1 MFERI
6 FIIAEVG
13 SNHNG
18 DLDTAVELVLKA
30 AEAGVD
36 AVKFQSFTLQTLVEP
51 EHYEKTLSLKNG
63 VWRDAISRC
72 SFKPEWLPKLTETAR
87 NAGVSLFST
96 PFYPEAVDILDE
108 YVPFYKI
115 ASGDITY
122 IQLLKKV
129 AEKGKGVFL
138 STGASEISEIDRAV
152 RVLES
157 YRLPFICIMHCV
169 MLYPPG
175 PEQLHLN
182 FIDTLKKRYQYP
194 VGFSDHTMGFEA
206 SLLAAGKGIK
216 ALEKHFTLDRNQP
229 GYDHKNSFEPEQLK
243 ELVER
248 IRRCELM
255 LGKTLRPLSGKEAKE
270 RVYARRGIY
279 VKEPLKKGDIITL
292 DKLSFLRPNTSIGA
306 EEVEFI
312 LGRKM
317 TRDVE
322 AGTPLENTMFE
333 NIKNIK

>member
-1 MFERI
+1 MFEKI

-36 AVKFQSFTLQTLVEP
+36 AVKFQSFTLTTLVEP
-51 EHYEKTLSLKNG
+51 YQYEKTLRIKNG
-63 VWRDAISRC
+63 AWRDAISRS
-72 SFKPEWLPKLTETAR
+72 SFRPEWLPKLAEVAR
-87 NAGVSLFST
+87 KAGISLFST

-108 YVPFYKI
+108 YVSFYKI

-122 IQLLKKV
+122 IPLLKKV

-138 STGASEISEIDRAV
+138 STGASKISEIDRAV
-152 RVLES
+152 RLLES

-169 MLYPPG
+169 MLYPPE
-175 PEQLHLN
+175 PENLHLN
-182 FIDTLKKRYQYP
+182 FIDTLKKHYKHP
-194 VGFSDHTMGFEA
+194 VGFSDHTRGFEA
-206 SLLAAGKGIK
+206 ALVATGKGIR
-216 ALEKHFTLDRNQP
+216 ALEKHLTLDRKQD
-229 GYDHKNSFEPEQLK
+229 GYDHKNSLEPSELK

-255 LGKTLRPLSGKEAKE
+255 LGKTTRPLSGREAKE
-270 RVYARRGIY
+270 RIYARRGIY
-279 VKEPLKKGDIITL
+279 ARESLKKGDVITI
-292 DKLSFLRPNTSIGA
+292 DKLAFLRPNTSIGA

-312 LGRKM
+312 LGRTLAK
-317 TRDVE
+317 DVE

-333 NIKNIK
+333 PHF